1 MEVIR
6 NGKFNIILSSKDLS
20 KGLRKESSSVRDV
33 PGMSDM
39 SGLVSQDGVLQ
50 AMEQLSRI
58 NTDII
63 TDDFPYPQIFILSNH
78 ILICGE
84 TKIYEYDGSLEL
96 KLTTSAGSTWK
107 VVDFID
113 YIYLSNGKVAVI
125 RDAGSDKY
133 SVSSDLPIANAMCNY
148 NGQVIIGAPGIEV
161 S

>member
-78 ILICGE
+78 ILICG
-84 TKIYEYDGSLEL
+84 
-96 KLTTSAGSTWK
+96 AGS
-107 VVDFID
+107 
-113 YIYLSNGKVAVI
+113 G
-125 RDAGSDKY
+125 KY